1 MGGERGSTSGLRFN
15 PRESAEEI
23 QEDSSVGREDSEERA
38 LHDAKK
44 QQEQEDRAKIIQ
56 GIQHLKIKI
65 PQQNAEDEERPTEE
79 AGELAGQVG
88 QADAIEGA
96 NPHGNGLG
104 MGVMTGEP
112 MDVAFDSIKKK
123 DEPKYDTDKPK
134 KTTTIDTVRAR
145 QREKKGRKRR
155 SGKTVTIESK
165 KKTRKSKA
173 GNPLRVDTGLNPGGY
188 TGVMASHRAS
198 QPSVQY
204 SSQTQTRPNY
214 LSLFSGRSKPKTS
227 YSDPRGR
234 EAESQRADMA
244 ATQPTQRITPSI
256 PTVRADSRIVHAPR
270 GSAEHRDAT
279 MGPKKTH
286 TPRKPDTPMG
296 EGHSKAHD
304 LASGGASMFAPLLA
318 KGQSGIN
325 RHEYRRI
332 VQKLEKLLRDLT
344 NKMDASLDPAPDGPT
359 PNAGPRMTS
368 APTGATETDPDDD
381 PTMWGAHAYGL
392 YTRRGGL

>member
-23 QEDSSVGREDSEERA
+23 QEDSSVGREDSDERSI
-38 LHDAKK
+38 HEAKK
-44 QQEQEDRAKIIQ
+44 QREQEKRAKILQ
-56 GIQHLKIKI
+56 GIQHLKINI
-65 PQQNAEDEERPTEE
+65 PQQNTEDEERPTEE
-79 AGELAGQVG
+79 AGQVGQIG
-88 QADAIEGA
+88 QADAVDGA
-96 NPHGNGLG
+96 NPQGNGLG

-112 MDVAFDSIKKK
+112 MDIAFDAIKKK
-123 DEPKYDTDKPK
+123 DEPKFDRSKPK

-145 QREKKGRKRR
+145 QRAEKGRK
-155 SGKTVTIESK
+155 GKKEKTKIIESMK
-165 KKTRKSKA
+165 RTRKKRA
-173 GNPLRVDTGLNPGGY
+173 GNPLRVDTGQNPGSY
-188 TGVMASHRAS
+188 TGVMASQRAS
-198 QPSVQY
+198 RPSIQY

-214 LSLFSGRSKPKTS
+214 LSLFSGRSRPKTS

-256 PTVRADSRIVHAPR
+256 PTVRADSRIAHAPR
-270 GSAEHRDAT
+270 GASEHRDAT
-279 MGPKKTH
+279 MGPKKISA
-286 TPRKPDTPMG
+286 PRKPDTPMG
-296 EGHSKAHD
+296 AEHSKSHD

-318 KGQSGIN
+318 KGMSIRDKQD
-325 RHEYRRI
+325 YRRM
-332 VQKLEKLLRDLT
+332 VQKLEKLLRNLT

-359 PNAGPRMTS
+359 PNAGPRQTS